1 MDQVTDNSRRTL
13 LAIADEHPLPEYVGQ
28 VELLEKEAADQLEDN
43 LFADSARR
51 QFPLDSPGNIWLSAA
66 YFARGRDQ
74 LRPNTAAFVEGRIK
88 TAAKIHGIAEDV
100 EPFFTEVKTAE
111 LLPEDDDNNYALVTK
126 DASGAVLDRRY
137 PMFDERGVKLATDY
151 FKLNRGRYPLGIR
164 RRIAV
169 GICKKA
175 AALSIDVPDFVS
187 REAGQGLPV
196 RSVLMDEL
204 LMRAKLTKDAESAV
218 LLANVNEL
226 VASAKPGEL
235 LPVLDKIA
243 EVVDS
248 VDRLNGFTRLYG
260 SKLLSPADFIFVLNE
275 KEAEG
280 FVDDSLLLSKHTFS
294 LKKLATLN
302 PEVFA
307 VLGDDLV
314 EALLGEDAKLDATKL
329 AVLLPTLPQPE
340 KVLLEQH
347 LANTFG

>member
-226 VASAKPGEL
+226 VASAKPESCCRYW
-235 LPVLDKIA
+235 I
-243 EVVDS
+243 
-248 VDRLNGFTRLYG
+248 R
-260 SKLLSPADFIFVLNE
+260 SPR
-275 KEAEG
+275 
-280 FVDDSLLLSKHTFS
+280 
-294 LKKLATLN
+294 
-302 PEVFA
+302 
-307 VLGDDLV
+307 
-314 EALLGEDAKLDATKL
+314 
-329 AVLLPTLPQPE
+329 
-340 KVLLEQH
+340 
-347 LANTFG
+347 

>member
-1 MDQVTDNSRRTL
+1 
-13 LAIADEHPLPEYVGQ
+13 
-28 VELLEKEAADQLEDN
+28 
-43 LFADSARR
+43 
-51 QFPLDSPGNIWLSAA
+51 
-66 YFARGRDQ
+66 
-74 LRPNTAAFVEGRIK
+74 
-88 TAAKIHGIAEDV
+88 
-100 EPFFTEVKTAE
+100 
-111 LLPEDDDNNYALVTK
+111 
-126 DASGAVLDRRY
+126 
-137 PMFDERGVKLATDY
+137 
-151 FKLNRGRYPLGIR
+151 LGIR

-175 AALSIDVPDFVS
+175 ATLNVDVPDFVS

-204 LMRAKLTKDAESAV
+204 LMRAEMTKDAEASI
-218 LLANVNEL
+218 LLANVNEI
-226 VASAKPGEL
+226 VASAGPGEL

-243 EVVDS
+243 EIVDS

-260 SKLLSPADFIFVLNE
+260 SKLLPPADFIFVLSE

-294 LKKLATLN
+294 LKKLATLE

-307 VLGDDLV
+307 ILGDDLV
-314 EALLGEDAKLDATKL
+314 EELTGADAKLDATKL